1 VSARA
6 QAAAFVAGAVTAT
19 AVGALALPPRSA
31 DRYRTLDTFA
41 QTLAYVANNYV
52 DQTDERRLLHG
63 AARGLVGTLD
73 QHSAFLPPDR
83 YRRLRQDTEGEF
95 GGVGL
100 TLGPGMTDGA
110 ITEPWPFVDEVVA
123 GSPAEAAGLAVDDR
137 VVAIGGEPTTAGGK
151 ERKDAGAWEAAL
163 RGASGTRLAVTI
175 FRPGWPRPREFS
187 LVRAQVKMPSVE
199 RLGVEAGIGYVA
211 VGRFAESTAAD
222 VGAALTALRGGGH
235 LGALILDLRT
245 NPGGLLD
252 QGVAV
257 ADLFLDEGGI
267 VTIRGRQGAIE
278 EHVAHKP
285 GTWTGFPIFVLVD
298 GGTASAAEIVAGALQ
313 DGRRAQIVGGTT
325 FGKGSVQTFFDLQDG
340 SGLKLTTARFYT
352 PAGKSLEGKGIT
364 PDVPVDAF
372 APIEI
377 SAGIDNTSPDAAGVQ
392 PAASAGAATANDARI
407 RDRLL
412 DDPPYAAA
420 LQLARR
426 HLSPSK

>member
-252 QGVAV
+252 QGR
-257 ADLFLDEGGI
+257 GGGRP
-267 VTIRGRQGAIE
+267 VPRRGRHRHHPRPAGRHRGARRPQAG
-278 EHVAHKP
+278 HVDRLPHLRA
-285 GTWTGFPIFVLVD
+285 
-298 GGTASAAEIVAGALQ
+298 
-313 DGRRAQIVGGTT
+313 GRRWHRVGGRDRRRRAAGWTPRPDRRRHH
-325 FGKGSVQTFFDLQDG
+325 VRQ
-340 SGLKLTTARFYT
+340 GLGPDVLR
-352 PAGKSLEGKGIT
+352 PAGWIGPQADHRAVLH
-364 PDVPVDAF
+364 PC
-372 APIEI
+372 
-377 SAGIDNTSPDAAGVQ
+377 
-392 PAASAGAATANDARI
+392 R
-407 RDRLL
+407 
-412 DDPPYAAA
+412 
-420 LQLARR
+420 
-426 HLSPSK
+426 